1 MAKRKTDNHPSTE
14 NTSGDISIL
23 SVECAT
29 GFTQQLSS
37 AAVEVPSKGLPSWS
51 LQRLG
56 SDIRQL
62 EATWQYLGGKLRARD
77 AHITKL
83 LAELDS
89 RGSEIQKLQTDLQN
103 AQTRNAQLADALR
116 DMQNK
121 SKPLQQPTNEQSDP
135 LRKERIIERGGDVQ
149 SHNAALLAI
158 LQDLKLYVDGRK
170 DEWAQLRCRPA
181 NYQNALGN
189 VEQDVIDRK
198 AAAAQQERDK
208 VDLALRIVSL
218 ERRCA
223 ELDGYRAKPKDASA
237 DLRAALDVHTKEL
250 ERLNENV
257 CRIQKEVSK
266 LNTGIRTSQT
276 KVNSRNS
283 EIAKPDE
290 EFAALAEVLESE
302 TSLSVDLVTQLKS
315 ATSQLDKL
323 QWRPE
328 DHGLASRQSGVSGLS
343 EPPLADQTQ
352 RLPNGAGKEALE
364 NNPGD
369 KLDNFDVF
377 DERED
382 QVSDFDTDIEIL
394 FQSASLSQ
402 VNVMPMLAQF
412 LIVPLEPDATET
424 KYPLDKNELTIG
436 RDGNN
441 DIPIFDNYISR
452 VHARI
457 ILKGSQV
464 IIEDM
469 GSKNGIRV
477 NSEATK
483 RHELKHGD
491 RFSVGL
497 KKFEFI
503 DLDVSIKG
511 VPATR
516 RFEPTVSEIAN
527 PWLQ

>member
-1 MAKRKTDNHPSTE
+1 MATRKTDIHPSTE

-23 SVECAT
+23 SIECAT
-29 GFTQQLSS
+29 GLTQQLSS
-37 AAVEVPSKGLPSWS
+37 AALETPSKGLPSWS
-51 LQRLG
+51 LRRLG
-56 SDIRQL
+56 TDIRQL

-89 RGSEIQKLQTDLQN
+89 RGSKIQRLQTDLQN
-103 AQTRNAQLADALR
+103 AQTRNARLADALR

-121 SKPLQQPTNEQSDP
+121 SKPLQQPTNEQSD
-135 LRKERIIERGGDVQ
+135 LLHKERIIERGGDVQ

-181 NYQNALGN
+181 NYQNALGSM
-189 VEQDVIDRK
+189 EQDVIDRK
-198 AAAAQQERDK
+198 AAGAQQERDK

-223 ELDGYRAKPKDASA
+223 ELDGRRAKREDASA
-237 DLRAALDVHTKEL
+237 ELRAALDVRTKEL

-257 CRIQKEVSK
+257 SRIQKEVSK
-266 LNTGIRTSQT
+266 LKTGIRAGQT

-283 EIAKPDE
+283 ETAKPDE
-290 EFAALAEVLESE
+290 EIAALADMLENE
-302 TSLSVDLVTQLKS
+302 ASLSVDLATQL
-315 ATSQLDKL
+315 LDANEHRTESDNFETDL
-323 QWRPE
+323 FAQR
-328 DHGLASRQSGVSGLS
+328 GLI
-343 EPPLADQTQ
+343 D
-352 RLPNGAGKEALE
+352 ALE

-377 DERED
+377 DECVD
-382 QVSDFDTDIEIL
+382 QVSEFDTDIGIL
-394 FQSASLSQ
+394 FQSASTSQ
-402 VNVMPMLAQF
+402 ANVMPMLAQF

-441 DIPIFDNYISR
+441 DIPIFDNHISR

-457 ILKGSQV
+457 ILVGSQV

-469 GSKNGIRV
+469 GSKNGILV

-497 KKFEFI
+497 KKFEFV

-511 VPATR
+511 VPATQ
-516 RFEPTVSEIAN
+516 RFEPTVSERAT